1 MPVHAVKER
10 LAQDVALWQAD
21 GLISE
26 ETGRLLRERYD
37 TPGFGLGTL
46 VRYLGIVGGLFA
58 VLGLLG
64 LLAAAAGSELFGS
77 LLTALLALAFLWAG
91 VRLSQDPKGRYPHSA
106 KVVLLLGLLSLGG
119 ALFILLDELLQSDS
133 EVLLVGGL
141 LWLPVPFALAYRF
154 RNTFALILGLLALF
168 HWVGSWTSMWG
179 RSSYVI
185 FIDEPLLMAG
195 AALVAVG
202 VGVYHE
208 LRLRERTLR
217 FYQAYQVLG
226 LIYLDLSLLILTIDS
241 SSRSATG
248 VFILLL
254 TVASVG
260 QIVLGARL
268 ANPIFTGFGVTSLA
282 INLFTRYHELMW
294 DRLEAG
300 VYFLLGGALLFGFGV
315 AAESL
320 ARRWGQREEPT

>member
-1 MPVHAVKER
+1 MPARVVKER
-10 LAQDVALWQAD
+10 LAQDVALWQAE

-37 TPGFGLGTL
+37 TPGFGLATL
-46 VRYLGIVGGLFA
+46 VRYLGITGGLFA

-64 LLAAAAGSELFGS
+64 LLAAVAGSELVGA
-77 LLTALLALAFLWAG
+77 LLTAALALAFLWAG

-119 ALFILLDELLQSDS
+119 ALFILLDELIQSDS
-133 EVLLVGGL
+133 EVLLMGGL

-154 RNTFALILGLLALF
+154 RNTFALILGLLVFF
-168 HWVGSWTSMWG
+168 HWVGSWTAMGG

-185 FIDEPLLMAG
+185 AIEMPLLMAV
-195 AALVAVG
+195 AALAAIG
-202 VGVYHE
+202 VGTYHE
-208 LRLRERTLR
+208 LRLQERTLR

-226 LIYLDLSLLILTIDS
+226 LIYLDLSLLILTFS
-241 SSRSATG
+241 TRSESAA
-248 VFILLL
+248 VFFILLL
-254 TVASVG
+254 TGASLG

-268 ANPIFTGFGVTSLA
+268 ANPLFTGFGVTSLA
-282 INLFTRYHELMW
+282 LNLFTRYHELMW
-294 DRLEAG
+294 DRLERG
-300 VYFLLGGALLFGFGV
+300 LYFLLGGALLFGFGV

-320 ARRWGQREEPT
+320 ARRWGHPEGPA